1 MAVAYLRQA
10 GIPSRNRLSE
20 LTVVAQSL
28 LFELQTYSARAAVRV
43 CMFLLL
49 CS

>member
-1 MAVAYLRQA
+1 MVTTELALKLLAQQLHMAVAYLRQA

-28 LFELQTYSARAAVRV
+28 LLELQA
-43 CMFLLL
+43 
-49 CS
+49 